1 MLATADSQQGSTDE
15 GDQRDDS
22 TEARRAIV
30 DGISGGEFV
39 ADDPKKNAAQ
49 RTSSE
54 IFTQH
59 QHGDGR
65 LCPKS
70 PSPP

>member
-39 ADDPKKNAAQ
+39 ADDRKKEC
-49 RTSSE
+49 RTAN
-54 IFTQH
+54 Q
-59 QHGDGR
+59 
-65 LCPKS
+65 
-70 PSPP
+70 